1 MLHLGERCLELVDT
15 VSFDPDASGEEQS
28 LSLEDLIRELIKI
41 ALRIEAHL
49 KTITEEELT
58 DDDVD

>member
-1 MLHLGERCLELVDT
+1 M
-15 VSFDPDASGEEQS
+15 SFDPDADGAEQA